1 MASTP
6 VARFPNSEGME
17 MKIVHVRYILRHL
30 LPSVFLTALFRSYS
44 KEGERR
50 KMGFQYQQVE
60 TRHLV
65 LEITQ
70 A

>member
-1 MASTP
+1 
-6 VARFPNSEGME
+6 ME

-30 LPSVFLTALFRSYS
+30 LPSVFLIALFRSYS

-50 KMGFQYQQVE
+50 KMGFQCRQME
-60 TRHLV
+60 TRHIV